1 MQKILFVSYCILN
14 TAAKVA
20 RYGESGKQEEK
31 SGQEFVMKAVE
42 QGIQLVQLP
51 CPEFTLYGPNGG
63 AIQGNSLTIRFSGS
77 IAGKY

>member
-42 QGIQLVQLP
+42 QGIQLV
-51 CPEFTLYGPNGG
+51 
-63 AIQGNSLTIRFSGS
+63 
-77 IAGKY
+77 